1 MTRYE
6 IDEWMNEAA
15 RASDRERNDV
25 AYDVVKNL
33 YYAFSKTVGD
43 DIASD
48 ILYTLAGSIIGSS
61 GESELSYPVFD
72 LLARAFGVRLS
83 KSEFFDA
90 LVKHSSDREMNCL
103 RRAIGSLN
111 DNGKR
116 DLVTF
121 ACMIYACDGRIT
133 QREKEFM
140 YGLIL
145 G

>member
-48 ILYTLAGSIIGSS
+48 ILYTLASSIIGSS

-90 LVKHSSDREMNCL
+90 LVKHSSDREMNYL
-103 RRAIGSLN
+103 RRAIGNLN
-111 DNGKR
+111 DNSKR

-133 QREKEFM
+133 QKEKEFM
-140 YGLIL
+140 YSLIL

>member
-6 IDEWMNEAA
+6 IDEWMNEVVK
-15 RASDRERNDV
+15 ASDRERNDV

-48 ILYTLAGSIIGSS
+48 ILYTLASSIIGSS

-83 KSEFFDA
+83 KKYRANRYFFYYIEILLICSNWCD
-90 LVKHSSDREMNCL
+90 
-103 RRAIGSLN
+103 
-111 DNGKR
+111 
-116 DLVTF
+116 DL
-121 ACMIYACDGRIT
+121 DD
-133 QREKEFM
+133 
-140 YGLIL
+140 
-145 G
+145 